1 MCFLYAD
8 KLVQLSNLL
17 IYRFYAIN
25 RAADLLCYRF
35 GDTKIFIAAN
45 AMLFGGQMLC
55 VAGRS
60 FRKIRKSVI
69 FGITIS

>member
-1 MCFLYAD
+1 M
-8 KLVQLSNLL
+8 QLSNLL

-55 VAGRS
+55 VARS
-60 FRKIRKSVI
+60 EERRVGKEC
-69 FGITIS
+69 